1 MIKYWILVNFD
12 ELDSILN
19 DRLSF
24 RIFYCQATSDKISH
38 FLSKSAI
45 FEKAL
50 IFRDREFSDFE
61 LRVESEL
68 KKLPP
73 IFSLRK
79 IPKVTS

>member
-24 RIFYCQATSDKISH
+24 RISIVWRICQNQPLFVKISH
-38 FLSKSAI
+38 
-45 FEKAL
+45 
-50 IFRDREFSDFE
+50 IFRDREFLDFE
-61 LRVESEL
+61 LRLESQL

-79 IPKVTS
+79 IPKTIS